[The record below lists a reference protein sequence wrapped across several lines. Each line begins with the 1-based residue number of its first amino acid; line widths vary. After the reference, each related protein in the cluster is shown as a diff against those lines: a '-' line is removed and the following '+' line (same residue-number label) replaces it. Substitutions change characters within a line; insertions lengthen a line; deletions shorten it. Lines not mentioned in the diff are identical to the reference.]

1 MVKITITEEKREST
15 IQRNVDSLRDFWNK
29 IKYDILIMGTT
40 EKEEK

>member
-1 MVKITITEEKREST
+1 MARITITEEKKESR
-15 IQRNVDSLRDFWNK
+15 IQRNVDSLRDFCNK